1 MIEALFA
8 KILGDELFGDSA
20 GRAGNLF
27 SGFQNYGNLRRTL
40 KRLENLRE
48 GSLENFTNLGESV
61 REGSQFLPF
70 TTTSSAGGFN
80 VDRDSFNVNLSPERQ
95 KLFDDLNRQAGLFL
109 GQLEADPQDRAA
121 TILSNLQNLVRPNRQ
136 RQALDLDNRLR
147 SQGRLGLNIGNR
159 GTPEQYAQ
167 QAAFANQDRG
177 FAVDATN
184 QALKEQAQT
193 AGLLRNVLGQA
204 DQLFSVPMG
213 LSKLGGMF
221 TGQRGQQ
228 QLAGE
233 QGYLKA
239 LMQGYGLDNIFG
251 LQNIAVQ
258 GQKDDAKSGFL
269 SNLLFGG

>member
-1 MIEALFA
+1 MMEALFA

-80 VDRDSFNVNLSPERQ
+80 VDKDNFNVNLSPERQ

-121 TILSNLQNLVRPNRQ
+121 TIVANLQNLVRPERQ
-136 RQALDLDNRLR
+136 RSRLELENRLR
-147 SQGRLGLNIGNR
+147 SQGRMGLNIGDR
-159 GTPEQYAQ
+159 GTPEMRSQEG
-167 QAAFANQDRG
+167 AFADQDRR
-177 FAVDATN
+177 FAVDATD
-184 QALKEQAQT
+184 QAFKERAQT

-204 DQLFSVPMG
+204 DQLFGVPMA
-213 LSKLGGMF
+213 LSKIGGMF

-239 LMQGYGLDNIFG
+239 LMQGYGLDNMFG